1 MAKILDFIKMVYR
14 GKTLRRIVFNWSLK
28 EWCKSFSG
36 TVVDFGAGSSDS
48 LKKWLP
54 EVKNFNKQVEE
65 IVSDDTKK
73 TFAEW
78 QKIFEEEN
86 SKKKKSNKLTKSQKK
101 AKKEAIQQKA
111 NETRQRNLLALQEKK
126 NKKPIDFVGGETYT
140 TVGEFYIQSFD
151 DSIPW

>member
-1 MAKILDFIKMVYR
+1 MITFLKVPYSEKDEAKKLGARWNPEK
-14 GKTLRRIVFNWSLK
+14 
-28 EWCKSFSG
+28 KSWYVENVNNLLLF
-36 TVVDFGAGSSDS
+36 
-48 LKKWLP
+48 KKWLP

>member
-1 MAKILDFIKMVYR
+1 MITFLKVPYSEKDEAKKLGARWNPEK
-14 GKTLRRIVFNWSLK
+14 
-28 EWCKSFSG
+28 KSWYVENVNNLLLF
-36 TVVDFGAGSSDS
+36 
-48 LKKWLP
+48 KKWLP
-54 EVKNFNKQVEE
+54 DLKKFNKSVEE

>member
-1 MAKILDFIKMVYR
+1 MITFLKVPYSEKDEAKKLGARWNPEK
-14 GKTLRRIVFNWSLK
+14 
-28 EWCKSFSG
+28 KSWYVENVNNLLLF
-36 TVVDFGAGSSDS
+36 
-48 LKKWLP
+48 KKWLP

-126 NKKPIDFVGGETYT
+126 NKKPINFVGGETFIT
-140 TVGEFYIQSFD
+140 IGEFYFESND
-151 DSIPW
+151 TSIPWLR